1 MRVAISLIFT
11 SLALAH
17 PVTFEGGSMPYYEF
31 KGDNHSVHFNHSFSN
46 RFALGAHLNSIQD
59 KNKERLY
66 YYSPTA
72 NFQIK
77 RWNNPDSQANI
88 YLLGGPAFEA
98 GNKGALV
105 GYQLDWEDRR
115 FYTATE
121 GHFYEMSG
129 STDHSLMKFRA
140 GVAPYIAP
148 FDGFHTFLI
157 LEAQREGFKS
167 EEEWSF
173 GPVARFF
180 YDAYLA
186 EIGVD
191 NDGEMMGSL
200 MLQLYF

>member
-1 MRVAISLIFT
+1 
-11 SLALAH
+11 
-17 PVTFEGGSMPYYEF
+17 MPYYEF
-31 KGDNHSVHFNHSFSN
+31 KGDTHSFHFNHSFSN
-46 RFALGAHLNSIQD
+46 RFALGAHMMSIQD
-59 KNKERLY
+59 RDNERLY

-72 NFQIK
+72 NFQLK

-88 YLLGGPAFEA
+88 YILGGPAFEDS
-98 GNKGALV
+98 NSGALL

-129 STDHSLMKFRA
+129 SDDHSLMKFRA

-157 LEAQREGFKS
+157 MEAQREGFKS
-167 EEEWSF
+167 DEEWSY

-180 YDAYLA
+180 YDAYLL

-191 NDGEMMGSL
+191 NHGTMMGSA
-200 MLQLYF
+200 MLQVYF